1 MKPLPPQVVCVRL
14 HLELQLADRPLLLP
28 PLPPPLPLLPLPLPH
43 GQLLPAN
50 LGLQVTRRRHEPPD
64 PFCANTSILQ
74 EFIVTPFFS
83 SYFPRLSNLNLT
95 DNNLNNLSPLDLSRF
110 NFNPSVK
117 ADTK

>member
-1 MKPLPPQVVCVRL
+1 MKPLPLQVVRVRL
-14 HLELQLADRPLLLP
+14 HLELQLPDRPLLLP

-50 LGLQVTRRRHEPPD
+50 LGLQVTRRRHKTLD

-95 DNNLNNLSPLDLSRF
+95 DNNLSPLDLSRF

-117 ADTK
+117 ADTKRNL